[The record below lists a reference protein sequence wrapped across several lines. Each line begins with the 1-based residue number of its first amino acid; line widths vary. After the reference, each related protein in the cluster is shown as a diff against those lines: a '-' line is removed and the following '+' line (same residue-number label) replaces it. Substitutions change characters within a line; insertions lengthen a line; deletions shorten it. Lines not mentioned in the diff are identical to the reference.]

1 MSATVLFRRVARSE
15 FDEATDWYERRR
27 SGLGPRF
34 VMAVQ
39 GVLDRIVNQPDFY
52 PLVEGDVREARVRR
66 FPFCVY
72 YRRDASQILVLAV
85 FHTSRDPSGWLRRV

>member
-1 MSATVLFRRVARSE
+1 MPPSSFGVRLALNSMRPPIGTN
-15 FDEATDWYERRR
+15 DGDQGW
-27 SGLGPRF
+27 GPRF

-66 FPFCVY
+66 FPYSGY